1 MFDYA
6 AMKPLRE
13 VIPGLMTTQSILDK
27 ADRIYIE
34 KMLMPRSR
42 DRLRIFLHA
51 PFILEK
57 RDIWALE
64 AAIKKQHFKNK
75 DVKVEIIEQF
85 HLEDMSLQEAYEAYR
100 DSVFL
105 ELKSSRLY
113 EYNLMRKASL
123 DFSKR
128 ELVMLE
134 LPDLSVLAARGKAL
148 AEYLKNVFQERLGFP
163 VSIRLKTAA
172 YQKPQRRDEA
182 SEEALILSILDQSI
196 EAEQREEKKTEKKP
210 EVRSFTPK
218 RARLD
223 EAGGWGRDFEG
234 EPLPLSEIQS
244 EMGEVTVRGE
254 VLSLEKRELK
264 NGNSL
269 YGFVLSDYTDS
280 IKAKIFGKPQEAE
293 QLDKLLAPGSFLRLR
308 GVVLFDQYDKEV
320 QISSVSGIKA
330 DQNMRSIRKDE
341 APLKRVELHA
351 HTQMSEKDG
360 LTHAD
365 ALVRRA
371 AEWGHTAVAIT
382 DHGVVQSFPEAE
394 KAAKAMAREG
404 KDIQILYGC
413 EGYLVDDAPGMSEE
427 DIKKASSYHIIL
439 LAQNDTGRVN
449 LYRLVSES
457 HLKYFNRR
465 PRIPR
470 SLLQEC
476 REGLILGS
484 ACEAGELYRALLRG
498 AGEEEL
504 KDIVNFYDYLEVQP
518 LGNNAYLTRTGR
530 DGKTYTEEDLKGFVR
545 RILELGEQYAKPVV
559 ATCDV
564 HFLDPEDE
572 IYRRILQAGQG
583 YADADQQAPL
593 YFRTTE
599 EMLRE
604 FEFLD
609 YATAKQIVI
618 DNPNQIAA
626 RCERISPVR
635 PDKCPPSIPG
645 AEEELEKICYE
656 RAHEWYGDPLPPL
669 VAERLAK
676 ELHSVISNGYAV
688 MYVIAKR
695 LVQKSNESG
704 YVVGSRGSVGSSLL
718 ASLCGISEVN
728 PLPPHYRCPKCKH
741 SIFDN
746 EETRKNAGG
755 AGADM
760 APLDCPHCGTPM
772 IPDGFDIPFETF
784 LGFKGDKEPD
794 IDLNFS
800 GEFQNQAH
808 EYTEVL
814 FGKGY
819 TFKAG
824 TVLGIAEKTAQA
836 YTYKYFEE
844 RNLPKRRCE
853 IERIARG
860 LEGTRQS
867 TGQHPGG
874 IVVLP
879 QGENI
884 YSFTPIQHPANKAD
898 SGVVTTHF
906 DYHSIEHNLLKL
918 DILGHDDPTMLGR
931 LQELTGKKL
940 EEIPINDAKVIS
952 LFNTCEPLGI
962 KPEDIGGVQ
971 QGTLGIPEFGTGFAM
986 GILRDAKPKSV
997 ADLVRIAGISHGT
1010 DVWKGNVQ
1018 DLILSGTA
1026 TLQESICTRD
1036 DIMQYLIGRG
1046 MEPALSFK
1054 IMESVRKGKVARGEE
1069 GNWPAWKQ
1077 ALTEQGI
1084 PDWYIGSA
1092 EKIQYMFPK
1101 AHAAAYVSNGL
1112 KVAYCKLYH
1121 PLEYYTAY
1129 FSIRGDG
1136 FRYDLVCG
1144 GPEEIRK
1151 NLALLRRNKDN
1162 LTDKERLVLRD
1173 MRLVEEMYARGIEFM
1188 PMDVYRA
1195 KADRFQIIDG
1205 KLMPSFITIPGLGL
1219 QAALSLEEEAARG
1232 RFLSR
1237 EDIVQRSKVTS
1248 SVADLMAELGI
1259 LGNLAKS
1266 NQLSLTDLVLE

>member
-1 MFDYA
+1 MFDCET
-6 AMKPLRE
+6 MKSLQE
-13 VIPGLMTTQSILDK
+13 VLPDLLTSEAISSRSHQ
-27 ADRIYIE
+27 IYIE
-34 KMLMPRSR
+34 KMLMSRGR
-42 DRLRIFLHA
+42 DRLRIYLHA
-51 PFILEK
+51 PFIIEK

-75 DVKVEIIEQF
+75 NVKVEILEFF
-85 HLEDMSLQEAYEAYR
+85 HLADMSLQEAYEAYR
-100 DSVFL
+100 DSIFL
-105 ELKSSRLY
+105 ELKSSMLY
-113 EYNLMRKASL
+113 EYNVLRKASL
-123 DFSKR
+123 DFSR
-128 ELVMLE
+128 EDVVVLE
-134 LPDLSVLAARGKAL
+134 LPDMSVLSAKGSAL
-148 AEYLKNVFQERLGFP
+148 SEYLKTVFQDRLGFP
-163 VSIRLKTAA
+163 VNLRLKTGA
-172 YQKPQRRDEA
+172 YRRNSKPAETDDEDYV
-182 SEEALILSILDQSI
+182 LSILDQSI
-196 EAEQREEKKTEKKP
+196 QAAKEEEKQTEKKQEP
-210 EVRSFTPK
+210 RSFTPK
-218 RARLD
+218 RARL
-223 EAGGWGRDFEG
+223 EEGAGWGRDFDG
-234 EPLPLSEIQS
+234 DPLPLSEIQS
-244 EMGEVTVRGE
+244 EMGEVVVRGKIIA
-254 VLSLEKRELK
+254 LETRELR
-264 NGNSL
+264 NNNTL
-269 YGFVLSDYTDS
+269 YSFVLTDYTDS
-280 IKAKIFGKPQEAE
+280 IRAKIFGKPEEAE
-293 QLDKLLAPGSFLRLR
+293 QLKALLAPGSFLRLK
-308 GVVLFDQYDKEV
+308 GVALFDQYDREV
-320 QISSVSGIKA
+320 ALTSVSGIKP
-330 DQNMRSIRKDE
+330 DQDLRSVRRDD
-341 APLKRVELHA
+341 APMKRVELHA

-360 LTHAD
+360 LTHTEEFI
-365 ALVRRA
+365 RRA
-371 AEWGHTAVAIT
+371 AQWGHSAVAIT
-382 DHGVVQSFPEAE
+382 DHGVVQSFPAAE
-394 KAAKAMAREG
+394 KAAKALAKEG

-413 EGYLVDDAPGMSEE
+413 EGYLVPDTPEMTAE
-427 DIKKASSYHIIL
+427 DIKKAPSYHIII
-439 LAQNDTGRVN
+439 LAKNDVGRVN

-457 HLKYFNRR
+457 HLHYYNRR

-470 SLLQEC
+470 SLLEEC

-484 ACEAGELYRALLRG
+484 ACEAGELYRALLRE
-498 AGEEEL
+498 ASEEEL
-504 KDIVNFYDYLEVQP
+504 RDIVSFYDYLEVQP
-518 LGNNAYLTRTGR
+518 LGNNEYLTRTGR
-530 DGKTYTEEDLKGFVR
+530 DGRTYTEEDLKGFVR
-545 RILELGEQYAKPVV
+545 RILDLGEQYAKPVV

-593 YFRTTE
+593 YFRTTD

-604 FEFLD
+604 FEFLG

-626 RCERISPVR
+626 QCERISPVR
-635 PDKCPPSIPG
+635 PDKCPPVIPG
-645 AEEELEKICYE
+645 SEEELEKLCYE
-656 RAHEWYGDPLPPL
+656 RAHEWYGDPLPAL
-669 VAERLAK
+669 VEERLSK
-676 ELHSVISNGYAV
+676 ELTSVITNGYAV

-728 PLPPHYRCPKCKH
+728 PLPPHYRCPHCKH

-760 APLDCPHCGTPM
+760 APMNCPKCGTAM

-800 GEFQNQAH
+800 GEYQSQAH

-824 TVLGIAEKTAQA
+824 TVLGIAEKTAQG
-836 YTYKYFEE
+836 YTYNYYEE
-844 RNLPKRRCE
+844 RGIHKRRCE
-853 IERIARG
+853 IDRIAKG

-884 YSFTPIQHPANKAD
+884 YSFTPIQYPANKAE

-940 EEIPINDAKVIS
+940 EEIPINDATVIS

-962 KPEDIGGVQ
+962 RPEDIGGVQ

-997 ADLVRIAGISHGT
+997 ADLVRIAGIAHGT

-1018 DLILSGTA
+1018 DLIVSGTA

-1046 MEPALSFK
+1046 VESSLSFK
-1054 IMESVRKGKVARGEE
+1054 IMESVRKGKVAKGEE
-1069 GNWPAWKQ
+1069 SNWEEWKKELQ
-1077 ALTEQGI
+1077 AHEV
-1084 PDWYIGSA
+1084 PDWYIASA

-1136 FRYDLVCG
+1136 FRYDMVCG
-1144 GPEEIRK
+1144 GPEEIKK
-1151 NLALLRRNKDN
+1151 NLELLRRNRDN

-1188 PMDVYRA
+1188 PMDIYRA
-1195 KADRFQIIDG
+1195 KAERFQIIDG

-1219 QAALSLEEEAARG
+1219 QAALSLEEAAAQG
-1232 RFLSR
+1232 PFLSR
-1237 EDIVQRSKVTS
+1237 EDVVQRSKLNA

-1259 LGNLAKS
+1259 LGEMAKS
-1266 NQLSLTDLVLE
+1266 NQLSLTDIVFE